1 MPEEKKEDKGFKV
14 IDRRGREEPPSP
26 PPAEKTSSGATA
38 GQGPP
43 TPSPGEKVPS
53 TATAGQGPLLQGEA
67 PPKPP
72 LEEIRGAEAK
82 DGNLLPGAGVQ
93 SGKDSAREGAS
104 ALGVPSFLDL
114 VQSLQMG
121 AMAGLGMLQGPG
133 GKRSPVDLPAAK
145 DAIDLLGIL
154 QEKTKG
160 NLTKEEEEILREG
173 LYHLRMGYMAMIN
186 APPAGQG
193 KEGDQR

>member
-1 MPEEKKEDKGFKV
+1 MAEEKEDKGFKV
-14 IDRRGREEPPSP
+14 IDRRGVEPPSP
-26 PPAEKTSSGATA
+26 PPPENTSSG
-38 GQGPP
+38 
-43 TPSPGEKVPS
+43 
-53 TATAGQGPLLQGEA
+53 ATAGQGPLLQGEA

-72 LEEIRGAEAK
+72 QEEMRGAEAK
-82 DGNLLPGAGVQ
+82 VGNQPSSPGVEGEK
-93 SGKDSAREGAS
+93 GREGS
-104 ALGVPSFLDL
+104 PPSGLGVPRFLDL

-121 AMAGLGMLQGPG
+121 AMVGLGMLQGPD
-133 GKRSPVDLPAAK
+133 GKRPPVDLPAAK

-186 APPAGQG
+186 SPPAGRG
-193 KEGDQR
+193 KEGSQR

>member
-1 MPEEKKEDKGFKV
+1 MPEEKEDKGFKV
-14 IDRRGREEPPSP
+14 IDRRGVEPPSP
-26 PPAEKTSSGATA
+26 PPPEKTSSGATAGQEPPSPPPPEKTSSGATAGQEPPSPPPPEKTSSGATA

-43 TPSPGEKVPS
+43 S
-53 TATAGQGPLLQGEA
+53 QGEA

-72 LEEIRGAEAK
+72 QEELRGAEAK
-82 DGNLLPGAGVQ
+82 AGVP
-93 SGKDSAREGAS
+93 R
-104 ALGVPSFLDL
+104 FLDL
-114 VQSLQMG
+114 VQSLQVG
-121 AMAGLGMLQGPG
+121 AMAGLGMLQGPD

-186 APPAGQG
+186 APPAGHG
-193 KEGDQR
+193 KGGDQR

>member
-1 MPEEKKEDKGFKV
+1 MPEEKEDKGFKV
-14 IDRRGREEPPSP
+14 IDRRGREEEPP
-26 PPAEKTSSGATA
+26 PPAAPTVEENPPMAATE
-38 GQGPP
+38 GTGV
-43 TPSPGEKVPS
+43 S
-53 TATAGQGPLLQGEA
+53 

-72 LEEIRGAEAK
+72 QE
-82 DGNLLPGAGVQ
+82 DSNVPGAKEGNQRPPAGVEE
-93 SGKDSAREGAS
+93 GKGAGRGGES
-104 ALGVPSFLDL
+104 HLGVPRFLDL

-121 AMAGLGMLQGPG
+121 AMVGLGMLQGPD
-133 GKRSPVDLPAAK
+133 GKRPPVDLPAAK

-186 APPAGQG
+186 PPPPGRG
-193 KEGDQR
+193 KEGNQR

>member
-1 MPEEKKEDKGFKV
+1 MPEEKEDKGFKV
-14 IDRRGREEPPSP
+14 IDRRGREEEPSPPPSP
-26 PPAEKTSSGATA
+26 PPEGKHESATA
-38 GQGPP
+38 EGKA
-43 TPSPGEKVPS
+43 PGNEGVS
-53 TATAGQGPLLQGEA
+53 

-72 LEEIRGAEAK
+72 QEDSPPEGAKEGNQPHLGGVEEGK
-82 DGNLLPGAGVQ
+82 GAG
-93 SGKDSAREGAS
+93 REGAS
-104 ALGVPSFLDL
+104 HLGVPRFLDL

-121 AMAGLGMLQGPG
+121 AMVGLGMLQGPD
-133 GKRSPVDLPAAK
+133 GKRPPVDLPAAK

-186 APPAGQG
+186 PPPPGRG
-193 KEGDQR
+193 KEGNQR